1 MVPSSTK
8 AREDDGFVVF
18 ALQSKTKI
26 RGKFSV
32 FMEGGAQKNS
42 LVTKIQSQTLDRH
55 SLWDLSCFQKNI
67 LFFFSL
73 SCHVTIYI

>member
-26 RGKFSV
+26 R
-32 FMEGGAQKNS
+32 
-42 LVTKIQSQTLDRH
+42 KIL
-55 SLWDLSCFQKNI
+55 CFHGRRSSEK
-67 LFFFSL
+67 
-73 SCHVTIYI
+73 